1 MELRQ
6 ETGQGLPIVEEN
18 RKPGG
23 RQQTQPRNTALL
35 PFKGIVFYLV
45 PPR

>member
-1 MELRQ
+1 MGLRQ
-6 ETGQGLPIVEEN
+6 ETGQRLSIVEEN

-23 RQQTQPRNTALL
+23 RQQTRQRNTALL

-45 PPR
+45 PPW